1 MSRRYRLRQEVNQVI
16 KSHHQGAPKTRH
28 NRQLIMHRVIDDL
41 IKLKMA
47 PPSCQHFKPFMI
59 DQLVDYWHRQSLSHR
74 SIKNLL
80 GAIRTFFKA
89 SPWLVII
96 PTNTELGL
104 QVNNN
109 ASHHLLSN
117 ADLPAMLDYIEH
129 SWTRSIL
136 AFQLFFG
143 LTKTESVRIWLD
155 YACSYTSFLF
165 IDRHLAFNAKD
176 RFIPILNEGQRA
188 TLNERATLLGDHQRL
203 IDQINERDLL
213 ALYKADLLIQGYD
226 PHYPYRYFYI
236 HKRYKTLQYET
247 GNTVDIVNQLQRE
260 VGIASK
266 HRMKGLLS

>member
-1 MSRRYRLRQEVNQVI
+1 MSRRYHLHQEVNRI
-16 KSHHQGAPKTRH
+16 LNSHQGAPATRR
-28 NRQLIMHRVIDDL
+28 NRRLIMYRVINDL
-41 IKLKMA
+41 IKLKIA

-59 DQLVDYWHRQSLSHR
+59 DQLVDYWQQQSLSYR

-89 SPWLVII
+89 SPWSIAV
-96 PTNTELGL
+96 PTNSELGL
-104 QVNNN
+104 QTNNT
-109 ASHHLLSN
+109 SSKSLSIGD
-117 ADLPAMLDYIEH
+117 DLPAMLNHIEH

-143 LTKTESVRIWLD
+143 LTKTESVRICLD

-165 IDRHLAFNAKD
+165 IDRELAFNAKD
-176 RFIPILNEGQRA
+176 RFIPILNQNQKA
-188 TLNERATLLGDHQRL
+188 TINERATLLDNHQRL
-203 IDQINERDLL
+203 IDRINERDLL

-226 PHYPYRYFYI
+226 PHYPYRQFYI
-236 HKRYKTLQYET
+236 NHRYKTLEYET

-266 HRMKGLLS
+266 HRMKGLLP